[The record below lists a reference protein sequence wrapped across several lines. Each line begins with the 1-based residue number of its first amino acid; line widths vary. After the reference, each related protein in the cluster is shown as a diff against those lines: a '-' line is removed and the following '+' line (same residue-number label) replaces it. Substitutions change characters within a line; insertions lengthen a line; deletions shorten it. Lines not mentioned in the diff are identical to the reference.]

1 MNFLPIYAF
10 HPSFQL
16 PLSRAIVWQAS
27 SIHRAAV
34 FVYIQLTA
42 HSQYSAANPKCLTLE
57 TIFSFRHGPKLLL
70 FVAFE
75 LTERVPTVLLAGLL
89 DGAISRLYSRQCF
102 CNQIEF
108 QSYVRTVASLYN
120 LLQENLVQQ
129 LYNWCQNGITQKQ
142 YELGRGAFGRT
153 VTMISYY
160 MYYIKIL
167 LCEVLIISSK
177 TLKNIV

>member
-75 LTERVPTVLLAGLL
+75 LTERVPTAVLLAGLL
-89 DGAISRLYSRQCF
+89 DGAISRFSIPRQCF

-108 QSYVRTVASLYN
+108 QSYVRIVASR
-120 LLQENLVQQ
+120 LLQ
-129 LYNWCQNGITQKQ
+129 
-142 YELGRGAFGRT
+142 
-153 VTMISYY
+153 SH
-160 MYYIKIL
+160 MYIG
-167 LCEVLIISSK
+167 K
-177 TLKNIV
+177 TLIHYNQTFDTKMTSLRNKSLSAESLYKKNIYFEINLNVYENFVK